1 MLELISRLA
10 RCIVKIRD
18 FRIEMNNVC
27 VIWLALLS
35 YPAFHVG
42 VEQRGESCASE
53 QISCGERTVE
63 SMY

>member
-1 MLELISRLA
+1 
-10 RCIVKIRD
+10 
-18 FRIEMNNVC
+18 MNNVC

-63 SMY
+63 RMY